1 VSDRFTIGSTA
12 FGASFV
18 GSEDEKC
25 IEANK
30 DFAPDST
37 VIANDITGSASS
49 HSGQLDLRQS
59 LDWLLGTGIG
69 NEHEHD
75 LSHEELQEK
84 QRRRLDLLLWI
95 LHLEPRLTPY
105 GEPA

>member
-1 VSDRFTIGSTA
+1 VSDPFTIGSTA
-12 FGASFV
+12 YGASFV
-18 GSEDEKC
+18 GGGDEKC
-25 IEANK
+25 TEANQV
-30 DFAPDST
+30 FAADST
-37 VIANDITGSASS
+37 TITSDNSAPANSS
-49 HSGQLDLRQS
+49 GGQHDLRQS
-59 LDWLLGTGIG
+59 LDWLLRAGTA

>member
-1 VSDRFTIGSTA
+1 MSDPFTIGSTA

-18 GSEDEKC
+18 GSGDEKHT
-25 IEANK
+25 EANN

-37 VIANDITGSASS
+37 LIATDNNAPATSL
-49 HSGQLDLRQS
+49 SGQLDLRQS
-59 LDWLLGTGIG
+59 LDWLLGTGNG
-69 NEHEHD
+69 NDLEHD

-84 QRRRLDLLLWI
+84 QKRRLDLLLWI